1 MRSNCVAFALK
12 LHARRKRAG
21 REGYILLR
29 WSRWGPFP
37 HMLYG
42 ERRVDGSIRVVS
54 YKPLGPRPRAC
65 PPPMFRGESK
75 WGDL

>member
-54 YKPLGPRPRAC
+54 Y
-65 PPPMFRGESK
+65 
-75 WGDL
+75 